1 MADVEPESMN
11 YERKRSPGGLYYSA
25 ILKNKRFKATNF
37 LKRAHQEKQL
47 FVLFKIF
54 LRSLQLGLYIP
65 LLFIFKKIPFW
76 KEFVF
81 SRSNKWGKAIC
92 KIVKVKLYIINR
104 ENVSK
109 NETYLFASNHLSLL
123 DVPVLAAAIPVKNKF
138 IANRELTS
146 FFITKL
152 LITFG
157 ESLMIDISEKKGQLK
172 ALKDIRQ
179 SLLRG
184 NNLIIFPESD
194 MSYNGNLQRFHRGGL
209 SAAVF
214 ANVHI
219 LPVCIKGTRK
229 VCPPGAFS
237 FKFNRNVY
245 VMFGKAID
253 CKNLNREDKKNI
265 NTIVFNELK
274 KLSEESTFSSK

>member
-1 MADVEPESMN
+1 MVDIEPKALN
-11 YERKRSPGGLYYSA
+11 YERKRPPGGLNYSA

-37 LKRAHQEKQL
+37 LKRAHQEKQF

-54 LRSLQLGLYIP
+54 LRSLQLGLFMP
-65 LLFIFKKIPFW
+65 LLFIFKRMPFW
-76 KEFVF
+76 EEFVF
-81 SRSNKWGKAIC
+81 SRLNKWGKAIC
-92 KIVKVKLYIINR
+92 KIVKVKLHIINR
-104 ENVSK
+104 ENVLK

-123 DVPVLAAAIPVKNKF
+123 DVPVLSAAIPVKNKF

-146 FFITKL
+146 FFVTKL

-157 ESLMIDISEKKGQLK
+157 ESLMIDISKRKGQIK

-214 ANVHI
+214 ADVPI
-219 LPVCIKGTRK
+219 LPVCIKGTRE

-245 VMFGKAID
+245 VIFGKEID
-253 CKNLNREDKKNI
+253 CKNLSREDKKNI
-265 NTIVFNELK
+265 NTIVYDELR
-274 KLSEESTFSSK
+274 KLSEDKSLKI